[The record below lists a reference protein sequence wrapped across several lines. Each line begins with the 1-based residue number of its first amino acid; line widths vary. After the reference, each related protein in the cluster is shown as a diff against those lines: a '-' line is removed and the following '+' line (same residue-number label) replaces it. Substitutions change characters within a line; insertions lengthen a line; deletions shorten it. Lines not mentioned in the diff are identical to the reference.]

1 MSVWDSISIPEPGQ
15 FSLRLIKSMTYGN
28 WSWIKESDATVGIAL
43 ELQKEYDTSSLVSSK
58 YFSIKNRDVPG
69 FGHVLT
75 VICQDKEFYDIF
87 EVLCADLVDV
97 SSDAGGQLE
106 AISLLKLRLQTWT
119 QLFKSYKGMGRR
131 EAYGLAAELSFLIDW
146 SNMGQ
151 SINDWTGPNGSS
163 QDFISK
169 TINKA
174 VEIKAT
180 SSDLT
185 AVRISSLEQLDF
197 DGDLY
202 LCVYPI
208 NACEPSSLNV
218 KTISSLVKNV
228 KANLNEVDLA
238 CFEKKLLLVGYA
250 AAGDLDD
257 YTFEIGKPIHYEV
270 SNGFPRLI
278 KANIAIEISNCHY
291 DINLNR
297 CNNFLIDKDT
307 MFAEFIK

>member
-1 MSVWDSISIPEPGQ
+1 MSVWDSISLPEPGQ
-15 FSLRLIKSMTYGN
+15 FSLRLVRSMTYGN
-28 WSWIKESDATVGIAL
+28 WSWIKESDASVGIAL
-43 ELQKEYDTSSLVSSK
+43 ELQKEYDTTSLVTSK
-58 YFSIKNRDVPG
+58 YFSIKNRDIPG

-75 VICQDKEFYDIF
+75 VICQAKEFYDIF
-87 EVLCADLVDV
+87 EVLCADLVDA
-97 SSDAGGQLE
+97 SSDAKGQVE

-119 QLFKSYKGMGRR
+119 QLFKSFKGMGRS
-131 EAYGLAAELSFLIDW
+131 EVYGLAAELSFLADW
-146 SNMGQ
+146 IGNGQ

-163 QDFISK
+163 QDFINK
-169 TINKA
+169 RINKA
-174 VEIKAT
+174 VEIKAA

-185 AVRISSLEQLDF
+185 AVKISSLEQLDF

-208 NACEPSSLNV
+208 NACEPSSHNV
-218 KTISSLVKNV
+218 KTISSLVKKI
-228 KANLNEVDLA
+228 KACLNEFDLA
-238 CFEKKLLLVGYA
+238 CFEKKLLLIGYA
-250 AAGDLDD
+250 SDGDLDE

-297 CNNFLIDKDT
+297 CNNFMIDKEK
-307 MFAEFIK
+307 MFAEFI

>member
-1 MSVWDSISIPEPGQ
+1 MSVWDSISLPEPGH
-15 FSLRLIKSMTYGN
+15 FSLRLIRSMTYGN
-28 WSWIKESDATVGIAL
+28 WSWIKEFDASVGIAL
-43 ELQKEYDTSSLVSSK
+43 ELQNEYDASSLVNSK
-58 YFSIKNRDVPG
+58 YFSIKNRDFPG
-69 FGHVLT
+69 LGHVLT

-87 EVLCADLVDV
+87 EVLCADLVDA
-97 SSDAGGQLE
+97 SSDANGQVE
-106 AISLLKLRLQTWT
+106 AISMLKLRLQTWT
-119 QLFKSYKGMGRR
+119 QLFKSFKGMGRR
-131 EAYGLAAELSFLIDW
+131 EVYGLAAELSFLLDW
-146 SNMGQ
+146 IGVGQ

-169 TINKA
+169 RINKA

-202 LCVYPI
+202 LSVYPI
-208 NACEPSSLNV
+208 NACEPSSPDV

-228 KANLNEVDLA
+228 KAILNEDDLE
-238 CFEKKLLLVGYA
+238 CFEKKLLLVGYSTD
-250 AAGDLDD
+250 GDLDD
-257 YTFEIGKPIHYEV
+257 YTFEIGNPIYYQV

-297 CNNFLIDKDT
+297 CNNFLIEKDT
-307 MFAEFIK
+307 MFAEFV

>member
-1 MSVWDSISIPEPGQ
+1 MSVWDSISLPEPGQ
-15 FSLRLIKSMTYGN
+15 FSLRLIRSMTYGN
-28 WSWIKESDATVGIAL
+28 WSWIKEFNASVGIAL
-43 ELQKEYDTSSLVSSK
+43 ELQKEYDASSLVNSK
-58 YFSIKNRDVPG
+58 YFSIKNREVPE

-87 EVLCADLVDV
+87 EVLCADLVDA
-97 SSDAGGQLE
+97 SSDANSQVE

-119 QLFKSYKGMGRR
+119 QLFKSFKGMGRR
-131 EAYGLAAELSFLIDW
+131 EVYGLAAELSFLLDW
-146 SNMGQ
+146 ISIGQ

-169 TINKA
+169 RNNKA

-208 NACEPSSLNV
+208 NACEPSSPDV
-218 KTISSLVKNV
+218 KTISSLVKNI
-228 KANLNEVDLA
+228 KAILNKVNVE

-250 AAGDLDD
+250 SDGDLDD

-297 CNNFLIDKDT
+297 CNNFLIEKDT
-307 MFAEFIK
+307 MFAEFV